1 MDKIE
6 PVEINRFLTDDWDR
20 CDSII
25 SSKGDITETSSEK
38 CIVEFKNQDFE
49 TCYLKL
55 FSEKDSAN
63 VRRFYELAKPDWKI
77 PEVLYKGNY
86 GNRYYV
92 IEREIEGMDLETI
105 LSENRI
111 TSPLEIVGTVKQ
123 ICNQLS
129 KFHSLNP
136 AIIHG
141 DIKPANIIL
150 DNNGKA
156 FLIDFEFI
164 EFDGTNTERNPRGT
178 SGYLAPEIANRREIG
193 PATDLYS
200 LGIIL
205 KEWANKITYFN
216 KSGIKSKNLLND
228 IITKA
233 CKDDLNDRYPTA
245 NDMIQQLMKLETFLI
260 LEAEI
265 ESLRTDTVKIYSE
278 SNAGYENLRQAKEEL
293 QLNEE
298 ILFLIECQNHHK
310 IAFSETAI
318 YSWQNAKDIKL
329 PVKNLKLKIN
339 SKTRVGKIRY
349 SEAICLKEIDNKSF
363 FIILSKDNEQFWINK
378 FQCQDVRPEKMKLIL
393 YMLIKSRENILDNQE
408 LEQYFETECRLAYSG
423 LDKLDDKGKQ
433 FRWDIIQYMGEQSAG
448 ACNEILSDV
457 QTKKSEYIKN
467 NKK

>member
-1 MDKIE
+1 MSKVE
-6 PVEINRFLTDDWDR
+6 TFEINSFLTSNLDR
-20 CDSII
+20 CDNII
-25 SSKGDITETSSEK
+25 SYKGNIEKTAVNK
-38 CIVEFKNQDFE
+38 CIVEFMNQDFE
-49 TCYLKL
+49 TYYLKL

-63 VRRFYELAKPDWKI
+63 VQRFYELAKPDWKI

-92 IEREIEGMDLETI
+92 IERKIEGMDLETI

-111 TSPLEIVGTVKQ
+111 NSPLEIVGIVKQ

-164 EFDGTNTERNPRGT
+164 EFDGTNAERNPRGT

-216 KSGIKSKNLLND
+216 KSGIKSKDVLND

-233 CKDDLNDRYPTA
+233 CKNDLNDRYPTA
-245 NDMIQQLMKLETFLI
+245 NDMIQQLKKLEMFLI
-260 LEAEI
+260 LETEI
-265 ESLRTDTVKIYSE
+265 ETLRTDTVKIYSE

-298 ILFLIECQNHHK
+298 ILFLIECQNYHK
-310 IAFSETAI
+310 IAFTETTI

-329 PVKNLKLKIN
+329 PVKNLKIKIN
-339 SKTRVGKIRY
+339 SKAKAGKIRY
-349 SEAICLKEIDNKSF
+349 SEAICLKEIDNRSF
-363 FIILSKDNEQFWINK
+363 FIILSKDHEQFWINK
-378 FQCQDVRPEKMKLIL
+378 FQCQDVRPEKMKHIL
-393 YMLIKSRENILDNQE
+393 YMIIKARENILDNQE
-408 LEQYFETECRLAYSG
+408 LEQYFETECRLAYLG
-423 LDKLDDKGKQ
+423 LDKLDDKGKK
-433 FRWDIIQYMGEQSAG
+433 FRWDIIEYLGEQSAG
-448 ACNEILSDV
+448 ACKNILSDIRS
-457 QTKKSEYIKN
+457 KKAEYAKN
-467 NKK
+467 NK